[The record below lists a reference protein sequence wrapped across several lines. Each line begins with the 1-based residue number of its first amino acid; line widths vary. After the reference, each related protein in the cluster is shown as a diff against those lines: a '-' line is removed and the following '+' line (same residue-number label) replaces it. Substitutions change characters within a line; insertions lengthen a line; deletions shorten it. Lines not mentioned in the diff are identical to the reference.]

1 MQNDYRPPAGLLA
14 GRNILIT
21 GAGDGIGAA
30 LAKACAAAGA
40 TVILLGRTER
50 KLIAINDSIVDA
62 GQPQPWIFPMD
73 LAKATAEDIEDFAA
87 GLGAQIPALHGI
99 VHNAAILGAMSPI
112 DHYPTKKWDEVL
124 QVNITAAFQ
133 LTRALLPLV
142 RRAEPGSTSIVF
154 TSSGVGQR
162 GHAYWGAYS
171 VSKFAV
177 EGFAQ
182 VLSEELEH
190 DRIRVNVVD
199 PGIVRTNMRAHAYPA
214 EDPNQWP
221 APEEITDAYL
231 YLLGHDSAH
240 VHGERLHVWTRS

>member
-1 MQNDYRPPAGLLA
+1 MQNDYQPPADLLV

-50 KLIAINDSIVDA
+50 KLVAVNDAIVDA
-62 GQPQPWIFPMD
+62 GYPQPWIFALD
-73 LAKATAEDIEDFAA
+73 LATATPEDIEDFAT

-99 VHNAAILGAMSPI
+99 VHNAAILGAMSPLE
-112 DHYPTKKWDEVL
+112 HYPTKKWDEVL
-124 QVNITAAFQ
+124 HVNVTAAFQ
-133 LTRALLPLV
+133 LTRALLPWM
-142 RRAEPGSTSIVF
+142 RKADRGQASIVF

-177 EGFAQ
+177 EGLAQ
-182 VLSEELEH
+182 VLSEELEQ
-190 DRIRVNVVD
+190 DQIRVNVID
-199 PGIVRTNMRAHAYPA
+199 PGIVRTNMRARAYPA

-221 APEEITDAYL
+221 SPEQITDIYL
-231 YLLGHDSAH
+231 YVLGEDGAH
-240 VHGERLHVWTRS
+240 VHGERLHVTIRN

>member
-50 KLIAINDSIVDA
+50 KLVAVNDAIVDA
-62 GQPQPWIFPMD
+62 GHPQPWIFPMD
-73 LAKATAEDIEDFAA
+73 LAKATPEDIEDFAA

-99 VHNAAILGAMSPI
+99 VHNAAILGAMSPLE
-112 DHYPTKKWDEVL
+112 HYPPKKWNEVL
-124 QVNITAAFQ
+124 QVNVTAAFQ

-142 RRAEPGSTSIVF
+142 RRAEPGSASIVF

-177 EGFAQ
+177 EGLAQ
-182 VLSEELEH
+182 VLSEELEQ

-221 APEEITDAYL
+221 APEEITDSYL
-231 YLLGHDSAH
+231 YLLGDDSTH
-240 VHGERLHVWTRS
+240 VHGERLHVAVRS